1 MFGIPVNSIMQWG
14 QSAWT
19 AGKQLWNRTSGIR
32 STIGG
37 FLGIAQGTP
46 GQQGY
51 IPGSGLFATDDKGNE
66 TFGINQAQRVDA
78 SQYGSPTRS
87 VYKAAKVDA
96 DNLGLTQRVMDKWQA
111 AANSNIPSIKTT
123 MKRTPPIPKQ
133 GVTIRI
139 S

>member
-1 MFGIPVNSIMQWG
+1 MFGLPINSIVKWG
-14 QSAWT
+14 TTAWNT
-19 AGKQLWNRTSGIR
+19 GKQLWKDSAGIR
-32 STIGG
+32 KTIGG
-37 FLGIAQGTP
+37 FLGVADST
-46 GQQGY
+46 
-51 IPGSGLFATDDKGNE
+51 GLFATDDRGNE

-78 SQYGSPTRS
+78 SKYGSPTRS

-96 DNLGLTQRVMDKWQA
+96 DNLALTQRVMDKWQA